1 MMSRFKWVAGVFAS
15 ILLLLF
21 GAGFLLPSQVHVERS
36 ALIQAPM
43 EQVFAKVSDF
53 NAWDTW
59 SPWAKLDPDA
69 SMEIQGSGLGQ
80 TMVWSS
86 DTQEVGAG
94 RQVITELNAPQ
105 HLGTHLDFGGQ
116 GIADAAFDLDDRQDG
131 TWVTWS
137 LDTDMRAGVPLLM
150 KPLSSYFG
158 LAMDSM
164 IGKDYEQGLQN
175 LKTIVED
182 AA

>member
-1 MMSRFKWVAGVFAS
+1 MSRLKAIAGIVLGG
-15 ILLLLF
+15 LLLLF
-21 GAGFLLPSQVHVERS
+21 GAGFLLPAQVHVERS
-36 ALIQAPM
+36 VVIQAPT
-43 EQVFAKVSDF
+43 EQVFAQVSDF

-69 SMEIQGSGLGQ
+69 SMEIRGSGLGQ

-86 DTQEVGAG
+86 DVQDVGTG
-94 RQVITELNAPQ
+94 RQVITALDAPH

-116 GIADAAFDLDDRQDG
+116 GIADAAFDLEEREDATQ
-131 TWVTWS
+131 VTWS

-150 KPLSSYFG
+150 KPVSSYFG

-164 IGKDYEQGLQN
+164 IGNDYEQGLQN
-175 LKTIVED
+175 LKTIVE
-182 AA
+182 AAA